1 MRTIAATNL
10 HEGSLKGEELA
21 QLDGG
26 CEDGDREDVVV
37 VRVDRECRIKGDV
50 LVASEMLLDL
60 FDTTDAGRA
69 LNTVFRLLLQE
80 EG

>member
-21 QLDGG
+21 QLDGR
-26 CEDGDREDVVV
+26 CEDGDREDIVV

-69 LNTVFRLLLQE
+69 LNTVFRLLLPE

>member
-21 QLDGG
+21 QLDGR

-60 FDTTDAGRA
+60 FDTTDAGGA
-69 LNTVFRLLLQE
+69 LNTVLRLLLQE

>member
-21 QLDGG
+21 QLDGR

>member
-21 QLDGG
+21 QLDGR
-26 CEDGDREDVVV
+26 CEDGNREDVVV